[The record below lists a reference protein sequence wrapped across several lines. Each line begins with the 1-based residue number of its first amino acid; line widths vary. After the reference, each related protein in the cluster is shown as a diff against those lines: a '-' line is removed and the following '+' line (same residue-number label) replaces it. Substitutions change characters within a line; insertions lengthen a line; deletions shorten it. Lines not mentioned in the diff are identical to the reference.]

1 MMFIRS
7 LFLAAG
13 LAATLASGAVAQTFG
28 GHVEFRDV
36 DRDGDLKVIA
46 GSAEISG
53 RIGEDF
59 AVFGGSIEV
68 DVEVGGDI
76 RVAGGSVMAEG
87 SVAGDGEFA
96 GGSVEV
102 AMDVGGDAEFA
113 AGYVR
118 YEGVIEGD
126 LDTAVGVLELQ
137 ETSTVNGS
145 ADLTG
150 QTITLRGRIL
160 GNLDA
165 LAEEVIIAGRI
176 DGDIDIEA
184 EHLVIQPGAIING
197 RIEYSGP
204 NPAEVS
210 SDAVM
215 ANGIEYTFREL
226 DFDWDGDQ
234 FDGVDI
240 DFDILPPAEAF
251 AVAGVGFSL
260 LLGLLALLM
269 MPRGVARLSRK
280 FRQQPLFAPLL
291 GLLLLPTGWIM
302 LMMAGTVLLG
312 ISIVGIVLIPFW
324 WVFGFFVIL
333 LAYPLGAIAV
343 GDLILARTGRN
354 DPGLGLRLLG
364 MMVILILASALW
376 VVPLLAVIAGAIL
389 SWIGLGAW
397 VLAAFGSKDTAPPAS
412 QPSADDGA
420 V

>member
-1 MMFIRS
+1 MFIRS

-13 LAATLASGAVAQTFG
+13 LAASLTSGAMAQTFG
-28 GHVEFRDV
+28 GHVEFQNI

-59 AVFGGSIEV
+59 AVYGGSIEV

-76 RVAGGSVMAEG
+76 RIAGGSVTAAG
-87 SVAGDGEFA
+87 RAAGDGEFA

-102 AMDVGGDAEFA
+102 DMDIGGDAEFA

-118 YEGVIEGD
+118 YDGVIEGN
-126 LDTAVGVLELQ
+126 LDTAVGVLELL
-137 ETSTVNGS
+137 ESSTVNGS

-150 QTITLRGRIL
+150 QNITLRGRIL

-165 LAEEVIIAGRI
+165 LAEEVIISGRI
-176 DGDIDIEA
+176 DGNIDIEA
-184 EHLVIQPGAIING
+184 EHLVIEPGAIING

-204 NPAEVS
+204 NPAEIS
-210 SDAVM
+210 PDAVM
-215 ANGIEYTFREL
+215 ANDIEYTFREL

-234 FDGVDI
+234 FDGVNI
-240 DFDILPPAEAF
+240 DFDILPDGEFF
-251 AVAGVGFSL
+251 AAAGVGFAL
-260 LLGLLALLM
+260 LLGLIALLL

-280 FRQQPLFAPLL
+280 FRRQPLLAPLL
-291 GLLLLPTGWIM
+291 GLLLLPMGWLM
-302 LMMAGTVLLG
+302 LMMAVTVLLTVTV
-312 ISIVGIVLIPFW
+312 VGIVLIPFW
-324 WVFGFFVIL
+324 WVFGLFVII

-364 MMVILILASALW
+364 MIVILILASALW
-376 VVPLLAVIAGAIL
+376 IVPPLAVISGVIL
-389 SWIGLGAW
+389 SWIGLGSW
-397 VLAAFGSKDTAPPAS
+397 VLAAFGSKDEPVAPVR
-412 QPSADDGA
+412 PSPEADA

>member
-1 MMFIRS
+1 MFIRS

-13 LAATLASGAVAQTFG
+13 LAASLTSGAMAQTFG
-28 GHVEFRDV
+28 GHVEFQNI

-59 AVFGGSIEV
+59 AVYGGSIEV

-76 RVAGGSVMAEG
+76 RIAGGSVTAAG
-87 SVAGDGEFA
+87 RAAGDGEFA

-102 AMDVGGDAEFA
+102 DMDIGGDAEFA

-118 YEGVIEGD
+118 YEGVIEGN
-126 LDTAVGVLELQ
+126 LDTAVGALELL
-137 ETSTVNGS
+137 ESSTVNGS

-150 QTITLRGRIL
+150 QNITLRGRIL

-165 LAEEVIIAGRI
+165 LAEEVIISGRI
-176 DGDIDIEA
+176 DGNIDIEA
-184 EHLVIQPGAIING
+184 EHLVIEPGAIING

-204 NPAEVS
+204 NPAEIS
-210 SDAVM
+210 PDAVM
-215 ANGIEYTFREL
+215 ANDIEYTFREL

-234 FDGVDI
+234 FDGVNI
-240 DFDILPPAEAF
+240 DFDILPGGEFF
-251 AVAGVGFSL
+251 AVAGVGFAL
-260 LLGLLALLM
+260 LLGLIALLL

-280 FRQQPLFAPLL
+280 FRRQPLLAPLL
-291 GLLLLPTGWIM
+291 GLLLLPMGWLM
-302 LMMAGTVLLG
+302 LMMAVTVLLTVTV
-312 ISIVGIVLIPFW
+312 VGIVLIPFW
-324 WVFGFFVIL
+324 WVFGLFVII

-364 MMVILILASALW
+364 MIVILILASALW
-376 VVPLLAVIAGAIL
+376 IVPPLAVISGVIL
-389 SWIGLGAW
+389 SWIGLGSW
-397 VLAAFGSKDTAPPAS
+397 VLAAFGSKDEPVAPVR
-412 QPSADDGA
+412 PSPEADA

>member
-1 MMFIRS
+1 MFIRS

-13 LAATLASGAVAQTFG
+13 LAASLTSGAMAQTFG
-28 GHVEFRDV
+28 GHVEFQNI

-59 AVFGGSIEV
+59 AVYGGSIEV

-76 RVAGGSVMAEG
+76 RIAGGSVTAAG
-87 SVAGDGEFA
+87 RAAGDGEFA

-102 AMDVGGDAEFA
+102 DMDIGGDAEFA

-118 YEGVIEGD
+118 YEGVIEGN
-126 LDTAVGVLELQ
+126 LDTAVGALELL
-137 ETSTVNGS
+137 ESSTVNGS

-150 QTITLRGRIL
+150 QNITLRGRIL

-165 LAEEVIIAGRI
+165 LAEEVIISGRI
-176 DGDIDIEA
+176 DGNIDIEA
-184 EHLVIQPGAIING
+184 EHLVIEPGAIING

-204 NPAEVS
+204 NPAEIS
-210 SDAVM
+210 PDAVM
-215 ANGIEYTFREL
+215 ANDIEYTFREL

-234 FDGVDI
+234 FDGVNI
-240 DFDILPPAEAF
+240 DFDILPGGEFF
-251 AVAGVGFSL
+251 AVAGVGFAL
-260 LLGLLALLM
+260 LLGLIALLL

-280 FRQQPLFAPLL
+280 FRRQPLLAPLL
-291 GLLLLPTGWIM
+291 GLLLLPMGWLM
-302 LMMAGTVLLG
+302 LMMAVTVLLTVTV
-312 ISIVGIVLIPFW
+312 VGIVLIPFW
-324 WVFGFFVIL
+324 WVFGLFVII

-364 MMVILILASALW
+364 MSVILILASALW
-376 VVPLLAVIAGAIL
+376 IVPPLAVISGVIL
-389 SWIGLGAW
+389 SWIGLGSW
-397 VLAAFGSKDTAPPAS
+397 VLAAFGSKDEPVAPVR
-412 QPSADDGA
+412 PSPEADA

>member
-13 LAATLASGAVAQTFG
+13 LAASLTSGAMAQTFG
-28 GHVEFRDV
+28 GHVEFQNI

-59 AVFGGSIEV
+59 AVYGGSIEV

-76 RVAGGSVMAEG
+76 RIAGGSVTAAG
-87 SVAGDGEFA
+87 RAAGDGEFA

-102 AMDVGGDAEFA
+102 DMDIGGDAEFA

-118 YEGVIEGD
+118 YEGVIEGN
-126 LDTAVGVLELQ
+126 LDTAVGALELL
-137 ETSTVNGS
+137 ESSTVNGS

-150 QTITLRGRIL
+150 QNITLRGRIL

-165 LAEEVIIAGRI
+165 LAEEVIISGRI
-176 DGDIDIEA
+176 DGNIDIEA
-184 EHLVIQPGAIING
+184 EHLVIEPGAIING

-204 NPAEVS
+204 NPAEIS
-210 SDAVM
+210 PDAVM
-215 ANGIEYTFREL
+215 ANDIEYTFREL

-234 FDGVDI
+234 FDGVNI
-240 DFDILPPAEAF
+240 DFDILPGGEFF
-251 AVAGVGFSL
+251 AVAGVGFAL
-260 LLGLLALLM
+260 LLGLIALLL
-269 MPRGVARLSRK
+269 MPLGVARLSRK
-280 FRQQPLFAPLL
+280 FRRQPLLAPLL
-291 GLLLLPTGWIM
+291 GLLLLPMGWLM
-302 LMMAGTVLLG
+302 LMMAVTVLLTVTV
-312 ISIVGIVLIPFW
+312 VGIVLIPFW
-324 WVFGFFVIL
+324 WVFGLFVII

-364 MMVILILASALW
+364 MFVILILASALW
-376 VVPLLAVIAGAIL
+376 IVPPLAVISGVIL
-389 SWIGLGAW
+389 SWIGLGSW
-397 VLAAFGSKDTAPPAS
+397 VLAAFGSKDEPVAPVR
-412 QPSADDGA
+412 PSPEADA

>member
-1 MMFIRS
+1 MFIRS

-13 LAATLASGAVAQTFG
+13 LAASLTSGAMAQTFG
-28 GHVEFRDV
+28 GHVEFQNI

-59 AVFGGSIEV
+59 AVYGGSIEV

-76 RVAGGSVMAEG
+76 RIAGGSVTAAG
-87 SVAGDGEFA
+87 RAAGDGEFA

-102 AMDVGGDAEFA
+102 DMDIGGDAEFA

-118 YEGVIEGD
+118 YEGVIEGN
-126 LDTAVGVLELQ
+126 LDTAVGALELL
-137 ETSTVNGS
+137 ESSTVNGS

-150 QTITLRGRIL
+150 QNITLRGRIL

-165 LAEEVIIAGRI
+165 LAEEVIISGRI
-176 DGDIDIEA
+176 DGNIDIEA
-184 EHLVIQPGAIING
+184 EHLVIEPGAIING

-204 NPAEVS
+204 NPAEIS
-210 SDAVM
+210 PDAVM
-215 ANGIEYTFREL
+215 ANDIEYTFREL

-234 FDGVDI
+234 FDGVNI
-240 DFDILPPAEAF
+240 DFDILPGGEFF
-251 AVAGVGFSL
+251 AVAGVGFAL
-260 LLGLLALLM
+260 LLGLIALLL

-280 FRQQPLFAPLL
+280 FRRQPLLAPLL
-291 GLLLLPTGWIM
+291 GLLLLPMGWLM
-302 LMMAGTVLLG
+302 LMMAVTVLLTVTV
-312 ISIVGIVLIPFW
+312 VGIVLIPFW
-324 WVFGFFVIL
+324 WVFGLFVII

-364 MMVILILASALW
+364 MFVILILASALW
-376 VVPLLAVIAGAIL
+376 IVPPLAVISGVIL
-389 SWIGLGAW
+389 SWIGLGSW
-397 VLAAFGSKDTAPPAS
+397 VLAAFGSKDEPVAPVR
-412 QPSADDGA
+412 PSPEADA

>member
-1 MMFIRS
+1 MFIRS

-13 LAATLASGAVAQTFG
+13 LAASLTSGAMAQTFG
-28 GHVEFRDV
+28 GHVEFQNI

-59 AVFGGSIEV
+59 AVYGGSIEV

-76 RVAGGSVMAEG
+76 RIAGGSVTAAG
-87 SVAGDGEFA
+87 RAAGDGEFA

-102 AMDVGGDAEFA
+102 DMDIGGDAEFA

-118 YEGVIEGD
+118 YDGVIEGN
-126 LDTAVGVLELQ
+126 LDTAVGVLELL
-137 ETSTVNGS
+137 ESSTVNGS

-150 QTITLRGRIL
+150 QNITLRGRIL

-165 LAEEVIIAGRI
+165 LAEEVIISGRI
-176 DGDIDIEA
+176 DGNIDIEA
-184 EHLVIQPGAIING
+184 EHLVIEPGAIING

-204 NPAEVS
+204 NPAEIS
-210 SDAVM
+210 PDAVM
-215 ANGIEYTFREL
+215 ANDIEYTFREL

-234 FDGVDI
+234 FDGVNI
-240 DFDILPPAEAF
+240 DFDILPGGEFF
-251 AVAGVGFSL
+251 AVAGVGFAL
-260 LLGLLALLM
+260 LLGLIALLL

-280 FRQQPLFAPLL
+280 FRRQPLLAPLL
-291 GLLLLPTGWIM
+291 GLLLLPMGWLM
-302 LMMAGTVLLG
+302 LMMAVTVLLTVTV
-312 ISIVGIVLIPFW
+312 VGIVLIPFW
-324 WVFGFFVIL
+324 WVFGLFVII

-364 MMVILILASALW
+364 MFVILILASALW
-376 VVPLLAVIAGAIL
+376 IVPPLAVISGVIL
-389 SWIGLGAW
+389 SWIGLGSW
-397 VLAAFGSKDTAPPAS
+397 VLAAFGSKDEPVAPVR
-412 QPSADDGA
+412 PSPEADA

>member
-13 LAATLASGAVAQTFG
+13 LAASLTSGAMAQTFG
-28 GHVEFRDV
+28 GHVEFQNI

-59 AVFGGSIEV
+59 AVYGGSIEV

-76 RVAGGSVMAEG
+76 RIAGGSVTAAG
-87 SVAGDGEFA
+87 RAAGDGEFA

-102 AMDVGGDAEFA
+102 DMDIGGDAEFA

-118 YEGVIEGD
+118 YEGVIEGN
-126 LDTAVGVLELQ
+126 LDTAVGALELL
-137 ETSTVNGS
+137 ESSTVNGS

-150 QTITLRGRIL
+150 QNITLRGRIL

-165 LAEEVIIAGRI
+165 LAEEVIISGRI
-176 DGDIDIEA
+176 DGNIDIEA
-184 EHLVIQPGAIING
+184 EHLVIEPGAIING

-204 NPAEVS
+204 NPAEIS
-210 SDAVM
+210 PDAVM
-215 ANGIEYTFREL
+215 ANDIEYTFREL

-234 FDGVDI
+234 FDGVNI
-240 DFDILPPAEAF
+240 DFDILPGGEFF
-251 AVAGVGFSL
+251 AVAGVGFAL
-260 LLGLLALLM
+260 LLGLIALLL

-280 FRQQPLFAPLL
+280 FRRQPLLAPLL
-291 GLLLLPTGWIM
+291 GLLLLPMGWLM
-302 LMMAGTVLLG
+302 LMMAVTVLLTVTV
-312 ISIVGIVLIPFW
+312 VGIVLIPFW
-324 WVFGFFVIL
+324 WVFGLFVII

-364 MMVILILASALW
+364 MSVILILASALW
-376 VVPLLAVIAGAIL
+376 IVPPLAVISGVIL
-389 SWIGLGAW
+389 SWIGLGSW
-397 VLAAFGSKDTAPPAS
+397 VLAAFGSKDEPVAPVR
-412 QPSADDGA
+412 PSPEADA

>member
-1 MMFIRS
+1 MFIRS
-7 LFLAAG
+7 FILAAG
-13 LAATLASGAVAQTFG
+13 LAATLASGASAQTFG
-28 GHVEFRDV
+28 GHVEFQNV

-76 RVAGGSVMAEG
+76 RIAGGSVTAAG
-87 SVAGDGEFA
+87 SAAGDGEFA
-96 GGSVEV
+96 GGSVELE
-102 AMDVGGDAEFA
+102 MDIGGDAEFA

-118 YEGVIEGD
+118 YDGVIDGQ
-126 LDTAVGVLELQ
+126 LDTAVGVLEMLQ
-137 ETSTVNGS
+137 TSTVNGS

-150 QTITLRGRIL
+150 QTLTLRGRIL
-160 GNLDA
+160 GDLDA
-165 LAEEVIIAGRI
+165 LAEEVVISGQV

-184 EHLVIQPGAIING
+184 EHLVIESGAVING
-197 RIEYSGP
+197 RIEYAGP
-204 NPAEVS
+204 HQPEIS
-210 SDAVM
+210 PDAVL
-215 ANGIEYTFREL
+215 ANDIEYTLQEL

-234 FDGVDI
+234 FDGVNI
-240 DFDILPPAEAF
+240 DFDIVPPAEFF
-251 AVAGVGFSL
+251 AIAGVGFAL

-280 FRQQPLFAPLL
+280 FRQQPVLSPLL
-291 GLLLLPTGWIM
+291 GLLLLPMGWIM
-302 LMMAGTVLLG
+302 LMMAGTVLLT
-312 ISIVGIVLIPFW
+312 ITVVGIVLIPFW
-324 WVFGFFVIL
+324 WVFGLFVIV

-343 GDLILARTGRN
+343 GDFILARTGRT

-364 MMVILILASALW
+364 MIVILVLASALW
-376 VVPLLAVIAGAIL
+376 IVPPLAAIAGAIL

-397 VLAAFGSKDTAPPAS
+397 MLAAFGGKDHPPADS
-412 QPSADDGA
+412 RPSEADAA

>member
-1 MMFIRS
+1 MFIRS

-13 LAATLASGAVAQTFG
+13 LAASLTSGAMAQTFG
-28 GHVEFRDV
+28 GHVEFQNM

-46 GSAEISG
+46 GSAEITG

-59 AVFGGSIEV
+59 AVYGGSIEV

-76 RVAGGSVMAEG
+76 RIAGGSVTAAG
-87 SVAGDGEFA
+87 SAGGDGEFA

-102 AMDVGGDAEFA
+102 EMNIAGDAEFA

-118 YEGVIEGD
+118 YAGVIGGN
-126 LDTAVGVLELQ
+126 LDTAVGVLELL
-137 ETSTVNGS
+137 ESSTVNGS

-150 QTITLRGRIL
+150 QNITIRGRIL

-165 LAEEVIIAGRI
+165 LAEVVIISGRI
-176 DGDIDIEA
+176 DGNIDVEA
-184 EHLVIQPGAIING
+184 ERLVIEPGAIING

-204 NPAEVS
+204 NPAEIS
-210 SDAVM
+210 PDAVL
-215 ANGIEYTFREL
+215 ANDIEYSFREL

-234 FDGVDI
+234 FDGVNI
-240 DFDILPPAEAF
+240 DFDILPGGEFF
-251 AVAGVGFSL
+251 AVAGVGFAL
-260 LLGLLALLM
+260 LLGLIALLL

-280 FRQQPLFAPLL
+280 FRRQPLLAPLL
-291 GLLLLPTGWIM
+291 GLLLLPMGWLM
-302 LMMAGTVLLG
+302 LMMAVTVLLTVTV
-312 ISIVGIVLIPFW
+312 VGIVLIPFW
-324 WVFGFFVIL
+324 WVFGLFVII

-376 VVPLLAVIAGAIL
+376 IVPPLAVISGVIL
-389 SWIGLGAW
+389 SWIGLGSW
-397 VLAAFGSKDTAPPAS
+397 VLAAFGSKDEPVAPVRPA
-412 QPSADDGA
+412 PEADA

>member
-1 MMFIRS
+1 MFIRS

-13 LAATLASGAVAQTFG
+13 LAASLTSGAMAQTFG
-28 GHVEFRDV
+28 GHVEFQNI

-59 AVFGGSIEV
+59 AVYGGSIEV

-76 RVAGGSVMAEG
+76 RIAGGSVTAAG
-87 SVAGDGEFA
+87 RAAGDGEFA

-102 AMDVGGDAEFA
+102 DMDIGGDAEFA

-118 YEGVIEGD
+118 YEGVIEGN
-126 LDTAVGVLELQ
+126 LDTAVGALELL
-137 ETSTVNGS
+137 ESSTVNGS

-150 QTITLRGRIL
+150 QNITLRGRIL

-165 LAEEVIIAGRI
+165 LAEEVIISGRI
-176 DGDIDIEA
+176 DGNIDIEA
-184 EHLVIQPGAIING
+184 EHLVIEPGAIING

-204 NPAEVS
+204 NPAEIS
-210 SDAVM
+210 PDAVM
-215 ANGIEYTFREL
+215 ANDIEYTFREL

-234 FDGVDI
+234 FDGVNI
-240 DFDILPPAEAF
+240 DFDILPGGEFF
-251 AVAGVGFSL
+251 AVAGVGFAL
-260 LLGLLALLM
+260 LLGLIALLL

-280 FRQQPLFAPLL
+280 FRRQPLLAPLL
-291 GLLLLPTGWIM
+291 GLLLLPMGWLM
-302 LMMAGTVLLG
+302 LMMAVTVLLTVTV
-312 ISIVGIVLIPFW
+312 VGIVLIPFW
-324 WVFGFFVIL
+324 WVFGLFVII

-364 MMVILILASALW
+364 MSVILILASALW
-376 VVPLLAVIAGAIL
+376 IVPPLAVISGVIL
-389 SWIGLGAW
+389 SWIGVGSW
-397 VLAAFGSKDTAPPAS
+397 VLAAFGSKDEPVAPVR
-412 QPSADDGA
+412 PSPEADA

>member
-13 LAATLASGAVAQTFG
+13 LAASLTSGAMAQTFG
-28 GHVEFRDV
+28 GHVEFQNI

-59 AVFGGSIEV
+59 AVYGGSIEV

-76 RVAGGSVMAEG
+76 RIAGGSVTAAG
-87 SVAGDGEFA
+87 RAAGDGEFA

-102 AMDVGGDAEFA
+102 DMDIGGDAEFA

-118 YEGVIEGD
+118 YEGVIEGN
-126 LDTAVGVLELQ
+126 LDTAVGALELL
-137 ETSTVNGS
+137 ESSTVNGS

-150 QTITLRGRIL
+150 QNITLRGRIL

-165 LAEEVIIAGRI
+165 LAEEVIISGRI
-176 DGDIDIEA
+176 DGNIDIEA
-184 EHLVIQPGAIING
+184 EHLVIEPGAIING

-204 NPAEVS
+204 NPAEIS
-210 SDAVM
+210 PDAVM
-215 ANGIEYTFREL
+215 ANDIEYTFREL

-234 FDGVDI
+234 FDGVNI
-240 DFDILPPAEAF
+240 DFDILPGGEFF
-251 AVAGVGFSL
+251 AVAGVGFAL
-260 LLGLLALLM
+260 LLGLIALLL

-280 FRQQPLFAPLL
+280 FRRQPLLAPLL
-291 GLLLLPTGWIM
+291 GLLLLPMGWLM
-302 LMMAGTVLLG
+302 LMMAVTVLLTVTV
-312 ISIVGIVLIPFW
+312 VGIVLIPFW
-324 WVFGFFVIL
+324 WVFGLFVII

-364 MMVILILASALW
+364 MFVILILASALW
-376 VVPLLAVIAGAIL
+376 IVPPLAVISGVIL
-389 SWIGLGAW
+389 SWIGLGSW
-397 VLAAFGSKDTAPPAS
+397 VLAAFGSKDEPVAPVR
-412 QPSADDGA
+412 PSPEADA